1 MEDRIDSDHF
11 SVVVWIRGNDGERRK
26 RNGGERKRWGWT
38 NEGKEL
44 FRKRM
49 KDVWREERGR

>member
-1 MEDRIDSDHF
+1 MDSDHF
-11 SVVVWIRGNDGERRK
+11 SVVVWIRGDDGERRK
-26 RNGGERKRWGWT
+26 RNGGERERWGWT